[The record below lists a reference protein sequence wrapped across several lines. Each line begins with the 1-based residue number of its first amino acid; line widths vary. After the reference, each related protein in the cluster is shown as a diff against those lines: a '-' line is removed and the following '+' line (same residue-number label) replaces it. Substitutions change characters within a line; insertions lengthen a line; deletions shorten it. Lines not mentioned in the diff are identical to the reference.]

1 MMGTGRQSRLVC
13 FKFELNTMNTSDM
26 EQDRALRRAILTVA
40 LANLAY
46 FSFEF
51 AVAKRIG
58 SVSLFADS
66 IDFLE
71 DTAIN
76 LLILTALGWSIR
88 NRARVGMLLSGVILI
103 PGVALVWTAWQ
114 KFIAPT
120 PPEPRLLSATGLGA
134 LVVNLSC
141 ALLLTRFRHHSG
153 SLTKAAFLSSR
164 NDALGNLAIITAGLL
179 TLKRPSIW
187 PDLIVGLGIAAMN
200 SDAAMKVWKAARAE
214 HSSIR

>member
-1 MMGTGRQSRLVC
+1 MMGTGRQWRLVC
-13 FKFELNTMNTSDM
+13 FMRELNSMDTSDI

-46 FSFEF
+46 FFFEF

-76 LLILTALGWSIR
+76 LLIVFALGWSLQK
-88 NRARVGMLLSGVILI
+88 RARVGMVLSGVILV
-103 PGVALVWTAWQ
+103 PGVALLWTTWQ
-114 KFIAPT
+114 KFVTPTAPD
-120 PPEPRLLSATGLGA
+120 PRLLSATGLGA

-141 ALLLTRFRHHSG
+141 ALLLAKFRHHSG
-153 SLTKAAFLSSR
+153 SLTKAAFLSAR

-200 SDAAMKVWKAARAE
+200 ADAAMKVWKAASAE
-214 HSSIR
+214 HSSMR